1 MSYKILDIAAFISAY
16 AHDGQTRKDGVTP
29 YSDHIIAVYNR
40 LNLAGEAEDTLAVA
54 LLHDTLEDC
63 PDITPDKLARLGI
76 PENIIEAVQA
86 ITKQDGEDYDL
97 YLERV
102 KANPI
107 AAKVKIADMLSNL
120 ADTPSEKQ
128 KAKYAKGLKALGYT
142 Q

>member
-1 MSYKILDIAAFISAY
+1 M
-16 AHDGQTRKDGVTP
+16 
-29 YSDHIIAVYNR
+29 AVVDR
-40 LNLAGEAEDTLAVA
+40 LFDEGADDDTLAVA
-54 LLHDTLEDC
+54 LLHDTLEDA
-63 PDITPDKLARLGI
+63 PSFTADRLMKLGI

-120 ADTPSEKQ
+120 ADAPSEKQ
-128 KAKYAKGLKALGYT
+128 KAKYAKGLKALGYI